1 MASSVAHR
9 RKKVYMRV
17 VERLLVLSLVKDKLR
32 IISYVAFKKT
42 PVRADL
48 KLLAIKVGIC
58 CVTIQLI
65 L

>member
-1 MASSVAHR
+1 
-9 RKKVYMRV
+9 MRV
-17 VERLLVLSLVKDKLR
+17 VERLLVLSLVEGKLG

-48 KLLAIKVGIC
+48 KLLTIRIGIC
-58 CVTIQLI
+58 FVIIQLI